1 MSPERFDHLL
11 YLIRPHIEKEK
22 RTYRESICA
31 EKRLVITIRFLN
43 RGTAQETLAANF
55 RIAPSTVCGILKETC
70 KAIYKVLGPIYMS
83 FPNSPEQWK
92 AIAKEYNEIHNLP
105 HVAGAIDGKHVRI
118 DCPGKSGSAYHNYHG
133 YFSMILLGICDAKYC
148 FTYVDFGQFGATND
162 AAVLNNSQLYKSL
175 ETRTC
180 NFPARDALDVNY
192 LVDGVCLEM
201 GYFLWGMTYSHCVPT
216 SCVLSLESKLN
227 YFHTNNRS
235 LTTDNVEQGDRS
247 SRVSEF
253 LLQGGGFFELVSRL
267 RQRISSITYS
277 QLARYTII

>member
-133 YFSMILLGICDAKYC
+133 YFSMILLGICNAKYC

-180 NFPARDALDVNY
+180 NFPAPDALDDDY
-192 LVDGVCLEM
+192 LVDGVCPEM
-201 GYFLWGMTYSHCVPT
+201 GYFFVGDDIFPLRSYIMRPFPGVKTQLLPYEQQIFNYRQCRARRPIEQTFGILVARWRLLPT
-216 SCVLSLESKLN
+216 SIKAK
-227 YFHTNNRS
+227 T
-235 LTTDNVEQGDRS
+235 
-247 SRVSEF
+247 
-253 LLQGGGFFELVSRL
+253 
-267 RQRISSITYS
+267 
-277 QLARYTII
+277 